1 MEEHEENRLKIQNE
15 CVTIF
20 TKLDITNRKWKEDV
34 DVRDFIQKNY
44 KAYEGDASFLS
55 DPTEATNMLWGE
67 LQKLQ
72 KEERRK
78 NGVLDM
84 ETEVVS

>member
-1 MEEHEENRLKIQNE
+1 MDTAAWNGFQG
-15 CVTIF
+15 
-20 TKLDITNRKWKEDV
+20 RKWKEDV

-44 KAYEGDASFLS
+44 VAYEGDEAFLS
-55 DPTEATNMLWGE
+55 GPTEATDLLWGE

-72 KEERRK
+72 KEERQK

-84 ETEVVS
+84 ET